1 MLQIIGLDLDNW
13 GIYNC
18 NKITTI
24 QIQISRQN
32 WNGFFSNISHQMMIS
47 QTSIVSWEKSEWYK
61 LKKVKNWALN
71 LQLLTIEIS
80 TNNAQVLILCL
91 SHFITTVL
99 RYLISN

>member
-71 LQLLTIEIS
+71 LQLLTI
-80 TNNAQVLILCL
+80 
-91 SHFITTVL
+91 
-99 RYLISN
+99 